1 MTPWKA
7 QGVVDY
13 APDAGGEAVID
24 LQPLTDAES
33 TPETHDFGREEAMA
47 FVMPQDRA
55 GVDSAEDQ
63 LDSLIAD
70 ELFTA

>member
-1 MTPWKA
+1 M
-7 QGVVDY
+7 
-13 APDAGGEAVID
+13 ID
-24 LQPLTDAES
+24 LQPLTTAES

-47 FVMPQDRA
+47 LVDPRGRD
-55 GVDSAEDQ
+55 GVDSPEDQ

>member
-1 MTPWKA
+1 
-7 QGVVDY
+7 VDY
-13 APDAGGEAVID
+13 APDAGGDSAVID

-47 FVMPQDRA
+47 LIDPRQRA
-55 GVDSAEDQ
+55 GVDSVEDQ
-63 LDSLIAD
+63 MDSLIAD

>member
-1 MTPWKA
+1 MEE
-7 QGVVDY
+7 D
-13 APDAGGEAVID
+13 AVID
-24 LQPLTDAES
+24 LQPLTNAES

-47 FVMPQDRA
+47 LVAPYTRD
-55 GVDSAEDQ
+55 GVETAEDQ